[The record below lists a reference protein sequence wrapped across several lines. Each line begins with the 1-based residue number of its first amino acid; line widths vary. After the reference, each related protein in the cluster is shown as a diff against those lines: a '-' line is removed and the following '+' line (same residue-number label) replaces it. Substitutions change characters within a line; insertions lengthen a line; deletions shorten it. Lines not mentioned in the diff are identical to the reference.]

1 MISFAIP
8 ATSTRGRPNSTR
20 STRAVVRLRPHHG
33 TRYDVS
39 VVAGRESYD
48 VNSGK
53 AYDVNPAINT
63 SPHVLVLS
71 VSSGVA
77 LPQHAEFTKE
87 LSRRFYF
94 VFGYEVGFRF
104 WLAVY

>member
-1 MISFAIP
+1 MGRVT
-8 ATSTRGRPNSTR
+8 TSADNGRKS
-20 STRAVVRLRPHHG
+20 
-33 TRYDVS
+33 YDVS
-39 VVAGRESYD
+39 
-48 VNSGK
+48 SGT